1 MTQENQEV
9 TGLMMRGEEQE
20 VLADISMNPQGIPLG
35 YHIVFQVH
43 PLLGNI
49 IGGLD

>member
-20 VLADISMNPQGIPLG
+20 VLADITITPQGIPLG
-35 YHIVFQVH
+35 EHIVAQFH
-43 PLLGNI
+43 PYQET
-49 IGGLD
+49 